1 MNNWQERRGVKI
13 TLSIAALVIAWLLK
27 HFQAAPITEAYY
39 LMTVPFQSQNQLSLE
54 DRLTNARI
62 LELEQKITELEQ
74 QNQQFTQLLQATDPK
89 KQADVIAPIIGRKVD
104 SWWSQVTLGKGSSD
118 GVEPGYIVFGIGG
131 VVGRITSVTQHTSR
145 VLLISDS
152 NSRVGVTVSRSRN
165 LGYLQGKNEQTAVM
179 HFFSK
184 VTDIEVGDAI
194 STSPISNL
202 YPQGMTIGRVTSI
215 DYSRSA
221 APQAEIQITA
231 PLDVLEWVIIRP
243 FNAKLVSYKL

>member
-1 MNNWQERRGVKI
+1 MNSWQEGRGIKI
-13 TLSIAALVIAWLLK
+13 ALSVTALATAWLLK

-39 LMTVPFQSQNQLSLE
+39 LMTAPFQSENQLLLE

-74 QNQQFTQLLQATDPK
+74 QNKQFTQLLKEADSKQ
-89 KQADVIAPIIGRKVD
+89 QADVIAPIIGRSVD

-118 GVEPGYIVFGIGG
+118 GIEPGYVVFGIGG
-131 VVGRITSVTQHTSR
+131 VVGRITSVTEHTSR
-145 VLLISDS
+145 VLLISDP

-179 HFFSK
+179 QFFSK
-184 VTDIEVGDAI
+184 VTDIKVGDGI

-202 YPQGMTIGRVTSI
+202 YPHGMTIGRVTSI
-215 DYSRSA
+215 DYNRSA
-221 APQAEIQITA
+221 APEAEIQLTA
-231 PLDVLEWVIIRP
+231 PIDLLEWVIIRP
-243 FNAKLVSYKL
+243 FKAKLG